1 MTNILT
7 VDPSS
12 TKTITKA
19 VAPITQQY
27 LTTVGNAYKTVPWLY
42 RGVNLRANSISRLP
56 YGLYAPGGDE
66 DVSATPKY
74 APVAKWIR
82 RMLFNI
88 ELSKTLYGA
97 SYHLLEA
104 NKFNL
109 NLTPRYIPTPN
120 VSIKADYVRGVEGF
134 ILALTTGD
142 SAVELKR
149 MVWIWEPNAES
160 EIEPG
165 PAPAAVAL
173 KAAGALYAIDD
184 MQARYFGGGAV
195 PVTIAL
201 TPATVSEDDRQ
212 ALEGWFN
219 KMLAGWRNA
228 WRLRTIRAAQ
238 PGQKAADMFAQVGAN
253 PKDTSAPEL
262 TQTQRD
268 NVAVALG
275 VPPSVIDGRSSDE
288 ANSRAEKMAFLT
300 DTIIPEA
307 ELIREAL
314 NEQLF
319 AKLGVE
325 LWFNYDELEIMQTAE
340 LQNAA
345 ALQALVGQPILSI
358 NEARE
363 SLEYDEVP
371 GGSWEEQEAQR
382 QEEAQLQRDALM
394 ARANQPPAGDAEPS
408 AAKMAEWR
416 KAALAAPGQA
426 VGAPFDNEL
435 VSCHT
440 KSEIRAVFESH
451 WPQPETASLADAVR
465 ELKRYNDALA

>member
-1 MTNILT
+1 MNNVITL
-7 VDPSS
+7 DPSS
-12 TKTITKA
+12 AKTITRA
-19 VAPITQQY
+19 VAPVTQQY

-42 RGVNLRANSISRLP
+42 RAVNLRANSISRLP
-56 YGLYAPGGDE
+56 YGLYAPSGDN
-66 DVSATPKY
+66 DLSDTPKY
-74 APVAKWIR
+74 ATVRTWIR
-82 RMLFNI
+82 RALFNI
-88 ELSKTLYGA
+88 ELAKCLYGA
-97 SYHLLEA
+97 SYHLIEA
-104 NKFNL
+104 NRFGL

-120 VSIKADYVRGVEGF
+120 VSVTADYVKGVMGF

-142 SAVELKR
+142 AQIPPER

-165 PAPAAVAL
+165 PAPAQVAL

-184 MQARYFGGGAV
+184 MQARYFSGGAV

-201 TPATVSEDDRQ
+201 TPPTVQPEEREK
-212 ALEGWFN
+212 LESWFN
-219 KMLAGWRNA
+219 KALTGWRNA
-228 WRLRTIRAAQ
+228 WRLRTVAAFNT
-238 PGQKAADMFAQVGAN
+238 GMKAADMFAQVGAN
-253 PKDTSAPEL
+253 PKDTAAPEL
-262 TQTQRD
+262 TQAQRD
-268 NVAVALG
+268 NIAVALG

-307 ELIREAL
+307 EIIREEL
-314 NEQLF
+314 NRQLF
-319 AKLGVE
+319 ARVGVE

-345 ALQALVGQPILSI
+345 ALQALVGKPILSV

-363 SLEYDEVP
+363 SLEYAEVP

-382 QEEAQLQRDALM
+382 QEEAQAQRDAFM
-394 ARANQPPAGDAEPS
+394 ARANQPPADDAEPS

-416 KAALAAPGQA
+416 KLALAAPGQA